1 MRAARADSLFRWR
14 DPVLRMEARSLA
26 AAFESVDE
34 PWEPHLLAELNDQ
47 HVKVARLDGEFV
59 WHAHGDADELFYVVD
74 GDLTVEYRDDGRE
87 DAVHLGPGDLTV
99 APAGVEHRPVAHEET
114 EVVLFEPAGTTNTG
128 DAEAS
133 EQTVEDLDRA

>member
-1 MRAARADSLFRWR
+1 MD
-14 DPVLRMEARSLA
+14 ARSLA
-26 AAFESVDE
+26 DAFDSVE
-34 PWEPHLLAELNDQ
+34 ETWEPRLLAELNGQ

-59 WHAHGDADELFYVVD
+59 WHAHEDADELFYVLD
-74 GDLTVEYRDDGRE
+74 GDLTIEYREDGRE

-128 DAEAS
+128 TAEES
-133 EQTVEDLDRA
+133 DRTVEDVERV